1 MLISY
6 VWRNIIL
13 LFYVIVIHIRVVFQ
27 PTVKL
32 VSFKKKTKPKTKN
45 YGWVDSCIRV
55 CLEIVYLTETE
66 IFFVESTVS
75 TLKVAKILQYDSWI
89 IPKSV
94 MGPMNSRK
102 INWIVA
108 KTNFLSQCQTHT
120 KSAMRPMNSTKKCN
134 EIHE

>member
-1 MLISY
+1 MY
-6 VWRNIIL
+6 GENIIL

-66 IFFVESTVS
+66 IFFAESTVS

-94 MGPMNSRK
+94 MGPMNSSK
-102 INWIVA
+102 N
-108 KTNFLSQCQTHT
+108 KLNSS
-120 KSAMRPMNSTKKCN
+120 KSWFFKPVPNAHEKCN
-134 EIHE
+134 ETYE

>member
-1 MLISY
+1 MY
-6 VWRNIIL
+6 GENIIL

-66 IFFVESTVS
+66 IFFAESTVS

-94 MGPMNSRK
+94 MGPMNSSK
-102 INWIVA
+102 NKLNSSKNWFF
-108 KTNFLSQCQTHT
+108 K
-120 KSAMRPMNSTKKCN
+120 PMPNAHEKYN
-134 EIHE
+134 ETCE